1 MGSNPAPVTLDHSTL
16 HSFKLTFVLHLQN
29 LKSLQGYYCKLHS
42 HDLAFTTLVQL
53 DFTFLQQ
60 HNLKSL
66 STVSIY
72 INVHHARTTWILLHS
87 YNLISGFYTCAASH
101 LYLLDQMMCFTL
113 HSHTLIFITT
123 PRFPCFFILVIC
135 ACFLTSPYFL
145 LTFMSKL
152 SRDPEWS
159 TLEQLFFLRSC
170 EWLLPIN

>member
-66 STVSIY
+66 STVSMY
-72 INVHHARTTWILLHS
+72 INVHHSRTTWILLHS
-87 YNLISGFYTCAASH
+87 YNLISGVLH
-101 LYLLDQMMCFTL
+101 LRSLTSLSFGSNDVFHATLAHPDFHYNPTFSLLFHSCYLCMF
-113 HSHTLIFITT
+113 SYVSI
-123 PRFPCFFILVIC
+123 
-135 ACFLTSPYFL
+135 FLTY
-145 LTFMSKL
+145 
-152 SRDPEWS
+152 
-159 TLEQLFFLRSC
+159 
-170 EWLLPIN
+170 IYV